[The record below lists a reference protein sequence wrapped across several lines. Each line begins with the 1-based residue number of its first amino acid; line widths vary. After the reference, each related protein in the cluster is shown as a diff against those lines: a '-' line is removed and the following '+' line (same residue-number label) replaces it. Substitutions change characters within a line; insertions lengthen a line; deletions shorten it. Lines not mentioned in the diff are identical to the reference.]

1 MNAARTA
8 ENKPLPDLR
17 DILRFWGKA
26 RPQPGAGVAWHPL
39 ACHSLDVAAAMAA
52 LLAARPGWLKAVA
65 DATCL
70 AEQEARKRLILTAAL
85 HDLGKFAE
93 NFQGKVPELAQAL
106 GHDPAY
112 AAARDGHGAVGA
124 ALWERRIS
132 RALDLG
138 ALDDWLYASVSH
150 HGTPVQPTGN
160 LKDVMSED
168 AVAAALAFATA
179 ATALIGR
186 PDATRP
192 AGRQQEHWRV
202 AGLVILAD
210 WIGSNQAY
218 FPYVSGIAS
227 LAAYWQTAQKQ
238 AAEAVRAFGLHEA
251 ASAAVFDLR
260 SLLSGATASPLQA
273 WAERQAPVSGPQ
285 LYLIEDLTG
294 AGKTEAGLIL
304 CHRLM
309 QTGNAEGIY
318 WALPSMA
325 TANALYTRLA
335 GTYQRLF
342 DPAGCV
348 PSLMLAHSARDLHT
362 AFQASIRTNMTPAL
376 SCYPAS
382 DHERTAEAAC
392 AAFLAEDRKKTFLA
406 QVGVGTLDQALLAV
420 LPVRHQALRL
430 AALSRRVL
438 VVDEAHAYDAY
449 MTRGLEQLLQFQ
461 AALGG
466 SAVILSATL
475 THDQKQRF
483 ARAYGAAPAS
493 LASTAFPLTTRIA
506 DRTVCEEPHPSARGT
521 RRDLPVRRFA
531 TPDAV
536 MEALLEQAQAGRCGV
551 YIRNTVA
558 EALEAFEALRGRW
571 NKVDIFHARFC
582 LQDRLAR
589 EQAVLA
595 RFGKTSQPA
604 ERQGQLLVATQ
615 VVEQSLDLDFDVMA
629 TDLCP
634 MDLLIQRAGRLHRH
648 DRGERPAPELWV
660 VADAATD
667 AVGADWY
674 AKLFPAGQ
682 YVYPDVGQLWRTQRV
697 LEAAGGLNLASGSP
711 RDLIEPVFGRDAIDI
726 PATLETQTG
735 KAEGQRQSDRGVAG
749 LNFLQLR
756 DFDASKDSWASDVHT
771 PARLGDETRVLR
783 LARWQDGVLQPW
795 ARAETPEQAWRLSE
809 ISVRRTRCKEPT
821 PPDAAAAAAIAAVM
835 QSWDERDDPTPVLAL
850 VPAEQTGGWVGRWMD
865 PQGRLVEVRYTAGRG
880 LHIM

>member
-1 MNAARTA
+1 MNAPHSSAS
-8 ENKPLPDLR
+8 KPFPDLQG
-17 DILRFWGKA
+17 IIRFWGKA
-26 RPQPGAGVAWHPL
+26 RPQHGTGVAWHPL
-39 ACHSLDVAAAMAA
+39 ACHSLDVAAAMQA

-65 DATCL
+65 DATGV
-70 AEQEARKRLILTAAL
+70 AEEEARKRLILTAAL

-112 AAARDGHGAVGA
+112 ATERDGHGAVGA
-124 ALWERRIS
+124 ALWKFRIS

-138 ALDDWLYASVSH
+138 VLDDWLYASVSH

-160 LKDVMSED
+160 LKNVMSEN
-168 AVAAALAFATA
+168 AVAAALAFTNA
-179 ATALIGR
+179 AVALIGR
-186 PDATRP
+186 PDTTRP
-192 AGRQQEHWRV
+192 SGKQQEHWRV

-210 WIGSNQAY
+210 WIGSNQTY
-218 FPYVSGIAS
+218 FRYVSGIAS
-227 LAAYWQTAQKQ
+227 LDAYWQTAQEQ
-238 AAEAVRAFGLHEA
+238 AADAIRAFGLHEA
-251 ASAAVFDLR
+251 ASAAAFDMQT
-260 SLLSGATASPLQA
+260 LLSEATASPLQA
-273 WAERQAPVSGPQ
+273 WAERQAPAGGPQ
-285 LYLIEDLTG
+285 LHLIEDLTG

-309 QTGNAEGIY
+309 QAGNAEGIY

-325 TANALYTRLA
+325 TSNALYGRLEQ
-335 GTYQRLF
+335 TYQRLF

-362 AFQASIRTNMTPAL
+362 AFQTSIKPVL
-376 SCYPAS
+376 SRYPES

-438 VVDEAHAYDAY
+438 VVDEAHAYDEY

-461 AALGG
+461 FALGG

-475 THDQKQRF
+475 TQSQKQRF
-483 ARAYGAAPAS
+483 ARAYGADPEATT
-493 LASTAFPLTTRIA
+493 STAFPLTTRIA
-506 DRTVCEEPHPSARGT
+506 DRTVCEEPHASLRGT
-521 RRDLPVRRFA
+521 RRDLPVRRLA
-531 TPDAV
+531 TPDAA
-536 MEALLEQAQAGRCGV
+536 MEILLEQARAGRCGV
-551 YIRNTVA
+551 YIRNTVT
-558 EALEAFEALRGRW
+558 EALEAFAMLRAQW
-571 NKVDIFHARFC
+571 DKVDLFHARFC
-582 LQDRLAR
+582 LRDRLAR

-595 RFGKTSQPA
+595 RFGKTSQQTD
-604 ERQGQLLVATQ
+604 RQGQILVATQ

-667 AVGADWY
+667 AAGADWY
-674 AKLFPAGQ
+674 AKLFPSGQ

-697 LEAAGGLNLASGSP
+697 LEVAGGLNLASGSP
-711 RDLIEPVFGRDAIDI
+711 RDLIEPVFGRDAINI
-726 PATLETQTG
+726 PPALEAQML

-749 LNFLQLR
+749 LNFLKLK
-756 DFDASKDSWASDVHT
+756 DFEGSKDSWASNVRT
-771 PARLGDETRVLR
+771 PTRLGDDTRVLR
-783 LARWQDGVLQPW
+783 LAKWQDKVLQPW
-795 ARAETPEQAWRLSE
+795 ATAETPERAWRLSE
-809 ISVRRTRCKEPT
+809 ISVRSNRCREPV

-835 QSWDERDDPTPVLAL
+835 QSWGERDDPTPVLAL
-850 VPAEQTGGWVGRWMD
+850 VPAEQTGVWVGRWMD
-865 PQGRLVEVRYTAGRG
+865 PQGKSVEVRYTEEQG
-880 LHIM
+880 LLFL